1 MVKSRCAE
9 PQRPGF
15 KPGSARW
22 GEGKGL
28 QFLPQGVHS
37 SEGEGARE
45 TERNTE
51 RSKGTDA
58 RRHQRSVLHR
68 TAVVRDG
75 LPEKV
80 TFA

>member
-37 SEGEGARE
+37 SEAEGARE

-51 RSKGTDA
+51 RSKGTGRFQTLGGIRGPFYIGQRWSEMA
-58 RRHQRSVLHR
+58 SLRR
-68 TAVVRDG
+68 
-75 LPEKV
+75 
-80 TFA
+80 

>member
-37 SEGEGARE
+37 SEAEGARE
-45 TERNTE
+45 TQRETQRGARE
-51 RSKGTDA
+51 QDDFRRSEA
-58 RRHQRSVLHR
+58 SE
-68 TAVVRDG
+68 VRF
-75 LPEKV
+75 
-80 TFA
+80 T